1 MKNKIVKLE
10 DLELDVYLNELTL
23 KETKP
28 KQKTIDDYF
37 NVIISK
43 KDKCLENTL

>member
-10 DLELDVYLNELTL
+10 DLELDVFLNDL
-23 KETKP
+23 KLIEAKP

-37 NVIISK
+37 NITIK
-43 KDKCLENTL
+43 KREQEC